1 MLRSLS
7 CLAMA
12 GRYLGFI
19 TVPCILTLD
28 PLLLSSSLVSGL
40 SEGCDFLS

>member
-1 MLRSLS
+1 MLRRFS
-7 CLAMA
+7 CLAPA
-12 GRYLGFI
+12 GHYLGFF

-28 PLLLSSSLVSGL
+28 PLVLSSSLVSGP

>member
-1 MLRSLS
+1 MPRSLS
-7 CLAMA
+7 CLALA
-12 GRYLGFI
+12 GHYLGFF

-28 PLLLSSSLVSGL
+28 PRVLSSSLVSGP